1 MCEGV
6 SVGVGGASV
15 GVCICVG
22 GGCTCA
28 WDFVGVSVRE
38 CVGSVGEWKCLY
50 CSCKCTV
57 NTKQN

>member
-1 MCEGV
+1 MCAYV
-6 SVGVGGASV
+6 WVGGASI

-38 CVGSVGEWKCLY
+38 CVGSVGDWKCLY
-50 CSCKCTV
+50 CRGGRY
-57 NTKQN
+57 